1 MVAALAAKYWQFT
14 MPGGQ
19 FYVTLQMLTITVYN
33 VGLAGAAVLLTE
45 LLGVRR
51 RARTP
56 RHVLA
61 QGVLLGL
68 ALMIV
73 AIINA
78 HLSLTTPQ
86 PIVLPSAVGLL
97 SFATTALFDL
107 AMMAAGFLI
116 AIGVLGLLRP
126 ALPRSEETQTTHEEY
141 THH

>member
-1 MVAALAAKYWQFT
+1 
-14 MPGGQ
+14 
-19 FYVTLQMLTITVYN
+19 
-33 VGLAGAAVLLTE
+33 
-45 LLGVRR
+45 
-51 RARTP
+51 
-56 RHVLA
+56 
-61 QGVLLGL
+61 
-68 ALMIV
+68 MIV